1 MAGNIESHS
10 TLEGDPRK
18 KMTAVLDF
26 HNYGFSKITFESA
39 TKLTWQF
46 IQGKDG
52 SVGDELTLIK
62 KS

>member
-1 MAGNIESHS
+1 M
-10 TLEGDPRK
+10 EGDPRK
-18 KMTAVLDF
+18 KITAVLDYK
-26 HNYGFSKITFESA
+26 HYGFSKITFESA

-46 IQGKDG
+46 IRGDDG